1 MTLKKL
7 KGKNVIEVLNTVKD
21 EYDEVKVGCVDGSSF
36 FYIGDT
42 SEASEYGWCA
52 EYEEI
57 LALKCKTTVSKAE
70 KMVKTKTERLPTPR
84 DYVMRSS
91 SKPFNVSLQG
101 YMNVLEDGF
110 KTIMKSYARLMEA
123 KEYKDK
129 RLPLAERT
137 VADIY
142 ESIENPKTVIIL
154 VEGSEYGDYWTRE
167 EFERGVE
174 DGDDTDESDA

>member
-1 MTLKKL
+1 
-7 KGKNVIEVLNTVKD
+7 
-21 EYDEVKVGCVDGSSF
+21 
-36 FYIGDT
+36 
-42 SEASEYGWCA
+42 
-52 EYEEI
+52 
-57 LALKCKTTVSKAE
+57 
-70 KMVKTKTERLPTPR
+70 
-84 DYVMRSS
+84 
-91 SKPFNVSLQG
+91 
-101 YMNVLEDGF
+101 MNVLEDGF
-110 KTIMKSYARLMEA
+110 KTIMRSYARLMEA

-167 EFERGVE
+167 EFDGGVE